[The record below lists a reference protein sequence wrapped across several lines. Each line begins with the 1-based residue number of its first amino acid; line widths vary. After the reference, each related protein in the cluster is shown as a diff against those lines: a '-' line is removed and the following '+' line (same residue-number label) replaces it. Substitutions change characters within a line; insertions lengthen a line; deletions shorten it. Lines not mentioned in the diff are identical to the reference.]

1 MTKEE
6 LIDILDQFA
15 DDTEIIISVGGMTA
29 SAICVEATEDYEL
42 MIMG

>member
-29 SAICVEATEDYEL
+29 LAVDVEATEEYEVVIL
-42 MIMG
+42 G